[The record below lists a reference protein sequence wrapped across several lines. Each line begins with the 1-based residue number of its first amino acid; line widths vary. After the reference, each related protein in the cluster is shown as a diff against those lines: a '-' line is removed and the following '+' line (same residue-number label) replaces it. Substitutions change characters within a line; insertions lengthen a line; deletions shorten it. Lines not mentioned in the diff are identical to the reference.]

1 MRIRTPNKAFILFA
15 LKLILGAAA
24 AAVVLLNGVTFGG
37 CPPGAFC
44 LVSIEFYSMRLD
56 LWSGFTTLFALG
68 LLLSALKDLLVDLK
82 RFELLE
88 RNVESIA
95 DID

>member
-1 MRIRTPNKAFILFA
+1 
-15 LKLILGAAA
+15 
-24 AAVVLLNGVTFGG
+24 
-37 CPPGAFC
+37 
-44 LVSIEFYSMRLD
+44 MRLD
-56 LWSGFTTLFALG
+56 LGSGLTALFALG
-68 LLLSALKDLLVDLK
+68 LLLSALKDLLVGLK

>member
-1 MRIRTPNKAFILFA
+1 MLIRPAFKAFIIVA
-15 LKLILGAAA
+15 LKLMLGTAAA
-24 AAVVLLNGVTFGG
+24 AAVLLNGTTFGG
-37 CPPGAFC
+37 CLPGTYC
-44 LVSIEFYSMRLD
+44 LVDLEFYSMQLD
-56 LWSGFTTLFALG
+56 LWSGLMTLVALL
-68 LLLSALKDLLVDLK
+68 LLLSAFKGLLLGLK